1 MPVASPA
8 LKALSMSDPVRVG
21 IIDHGSGNLHSARRA
36 LRQVGAEVIV
46 SNDPSALLDTDALVL
61 PGVGALAA
69 CMTGLRA
76 MGGARLVRQWVDEGR
91 PLLGICVGHQ
101 MLFERG
107 RERDVD
113 VKCLGV
119 LPGVVE
125 ELPAERLPHT
135 RVEHGDTG
143 RRLSLISGRAR
154 EVLLRP
160 FLWCGRYRTS
170 RPLHHC
176 DPSGSHLC
184 RSRRVWSGDVH
195 AVPS

>member
-1 MPVASPA
+1 
-8 LKALSMSDPVRVG
+8 MSDPVRVG

-107 RERDVD
+107 RERGVD
-113 VKCLGV
+113 VK
-119 LPGVVE
+119 
-125 ELPAERLPHT
+125 
-135 RVEHGDTG
+135 
-143 RRLSLISGRAR
+143 LSLI
-154 EVLLRP
+154 
-160 FLWCGRYRTS
+160 
-170 RPLHHC
+170 HI
-176 DPSGSHLC
+176 
-184 RSRRVWSGDVH
+184 
-195 AVPS
+195 